1 MNIDIQRTIYET
13 LLNSSDL
20 SQLLASFTYSN
31 GATVSAVFN
40 DLPQSDD
47 NSVFPCVVID
57 AQIDN
62 ALNTDTTD
70 GFDSTVLI
78 HTWSVQPS
86 NVEVSA
92 IQDVIY
98 SLLHRKKAS
107 YISGISCE
115 LGEIMRDPDGISRH
129 GVQRFRIFYD
139 KVN

>member
-13 LLNSSDL
+13 LLNSSAL

-31 GATVSAVFN
+31 GSTVSAVFN

-57 AQIDN
+57 SQIDD

-70 GFDSTVLI
+70 GFNSTVLI

-98 SLLHRKKAS
+98 GLLHRKKAS

-115 LGEIMRDPDGISRH
+115 LSEIMRDPDGISRH

>member
-31 GATVSAVFN
+31 GATVPAVFN

-115 LGEIMRDPDGISRH
+115 LSEIMRDPDGISRH